1 MKLDVKDR
9 IVRLVEQDSIQGI
22 VLFTELNVPMDEIVE
37 LEQKSEMITGGT
49 EESAFLIVKF
59 RDIKKY
65 VGKMNLGWMEIKI
78 DDDEK
83 QVLLDVNGEK
93 IFWLNFFFE

>member
-1 MKLDVKDR
+1 MKLDIKDC

-22 VLFTELNVPMDEIVE
+22 VLFTELDVSSNEIVE
-37 LEQKSEMITGGT
+37 LEQRGEMITGGT

-65 VGKMNLGWMEIKI
+65 VGKMKLGWMEIKI

-83 QVLLDVNGEK
+83 QILLDVNGEK